1 MQQGLALKQ
10 IMNGDLGNQNTIV
23 IRPQSY
29 YVFQS
34 AMTMQRCLS
43 SAGSRNSAGHV
54 ARGWLGGV
62 QCGILPRVPKG
73 SMA

>member
-1 MQQGLALKQ
+1 MQQGLALEQ
-10 IMNGDLGNQNTIV
+10 IVNSDLGNQITLV
-23 IRPQSY
+23 IRPQSCH
-29 YVFQS
+29 VFQS
-34 AMTMQRCLS
+34 AMTMQRCLQ
-43 SAGSRNSAGHV
+43 SARRRNSAGHV